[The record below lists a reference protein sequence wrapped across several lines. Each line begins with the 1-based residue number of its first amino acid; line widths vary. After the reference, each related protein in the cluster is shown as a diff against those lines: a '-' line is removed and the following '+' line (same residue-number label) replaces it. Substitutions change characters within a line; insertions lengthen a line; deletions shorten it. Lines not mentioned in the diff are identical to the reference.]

1 MPAFLPVICRC
12 GGAFIEI
19 KCVLTSSRSASQGH
33 NLPNP
38 GSSNNLYSSTFSWN
52 SPDISP
58 RDERKGL
65 GSHRKVLAT
74 LGTDDP
80 GPPPTSS
87 SSSKLSQMN
96 PNQIDYFHQN
106 PYNPVPS
113 WSTSPKIAPI
123 DSSGT
128 FFHDFSEH
136 EASPSSATFRPG
148 TGRTFASEPVDSDY
162 NGDHRRPSVAS
173 ATTISSQGS
182 KSSTGGR
189 FRKKLQGF
197 FGDEYSESKQEPEQ
211 DTRSLSSR
219 PGSIDQFK
227 ARERANSDGAR
238 NLPERSQDETS
249 SRHASRP
256 RTPLP
261 SSEITPWL
269 YQSFNVSALPKF
281 CYPDSNPSPQLV
293 CVCFEGLEF
302 LIL

>member
-1 MPAFLPVICRC
+1 MPAFLQLPVDAA
-12 GGAFIEI
+12 GSFIEI
-19 KCVLTSSRSASQGH
+19 KRVLTTFRSASQGH

-38 GSSNNLYSSTFSWN
+38 GSTNNLYSSTFSWN

-58 RDERKGL
+58 TDQRKGL
-65 GSHRKVLAT
+65 GSHRKALAS

-87 SSSKLSQMN
+87 SSSKLPQLN

-106 PYNPVPS
+106 PNNPNPS
-113 WSTSPKIAPI
+113 WSTSPKIAPM

-162 NGDHRRPSVAS
+162 NRDHRRPSVAS

-197 FGDEYSESKQEPEQ
+197 FGDEYSESKQEPDQ

-219 PGSIDQFK
+219 PSSINQFK
-227 ARERANSDGAR
+227 ARERSNSDGAR
-238 NLPERSQDETS
+238 NFPERSQDETS
-249 SRHASRP
+249 LRHASRP

-269 YQSFNVSALPKF
+269 YQSFNVSA
-281 CYPDSNPSPQLV
+281 
-293 CVCFEGLEF
+293 
-302 LIL
+302 

>member
-1 MPAFLPVICRC
+1 MA
-12 GGAFIEI
+12 
-19 KCVLTSSRSASQGH
+19 
-33 NLPNP
+33 
-38 GSSNNLYSSTFSWN
+38 
-52 SPDISP
+52 IS
-58 RDERKGL
+58 
-65 GSHRKVLAT
+65 
-74 LGTDDP
+74 GTDDP

-87 SSSKLSQMN
+87 SSSKPSQLKPNRTNQTDYFQQN
-96 PNQIDYFHQN
+96 PNA
-106 PYNPVPS
+106 S
-113 WSTSPKIAPI
+113 WSPSPKIAPI

-136 EASPSSATFRPG
+136 EASPASATFRPG
-148 TGRTFASEPVDSDY
+148 TGRTFASEPVDFDY
-162 NGDHRRPSVAS
+162 NRDDRRPSVAS

-197 FGDEYSESKQEPEQ
+197 FGDEYLPSGESKQEQEQ

-238 NLPERSQDETS
+238 NIPERSQDDTS
-249 SRHASRP
+249 SLHPSRP

-269 YQSFNVSALPKF
+269 YQSYNVSA
-281 CYPDSNPSPQLV
+281 
-293 CVCFEGLEF
+293 
-302 LIL
+302 

>member
-1 MPAFLPVICRC
+1 M
-12 GGAFIEI
+12 
-19 KCVLTSSRSASQGH
+19 LTTFRSASQGH
-33 NLPNP
+33 NQPRQ

-58 RDERKGL
+58 TDQRRGVGRKAM
-65 GSHRKVLAT
+65 AT
-74 LGTDDP
+74 SGADDP

-87 SSSKLSQMN
+87 SSSKQLQLN

-106 PYNPVPS
+106 PNAS
-113 WSTSPKIAPI
+113 WSSSPKIAPM

-128 FFHDFSEH
+128 FSHDFSEQ
-136 EASPSSATFRPG
+136 EASPASATFRPS
-148 TGRTFASEPVDSDY
+148 TGRTFASEPVDFDY
-162 NGDHRRPSVAS
+162 NRDDRRPSVAS

-197 FGDEYSESKQEPEQ
+197 FGDEYLPPGESKQEQEQ

-219 PGSIDQFK
+219 PASIDHFK

-238 NLPERSQDETS
+238 NFPERSQDDTS
-249 SRHASRP
+249 SLHPSRP

-269 YQSFNVSALPKF
+269 YQSFNVS
-281 CYPDSNPSPQLV
+281 S
-293 CVCFEGLEF
+293 
-302 LIL
+302 

>member
-1 MPAFLPVICRC
+1 
-12 GGAFIEI
+12 
-19 KCVLTSSRSASQGH
+19 VLTTFRSASQGH
-33 NLPNP
+33 NQPNQ

-58 RDERKGL
+58 TDQRRGV
-65 GSHRKVLAT
+65 GSHRKAMVT
-74 LGTDDP
+74 SGTDDP
-80 GPPPTSS
+80 VPPPTSS
-87 SSSKLSQMN
+87 SSSKPSQLN

-106 PYNPVPS
+106 PNAP
-113 WSTSPKIAPI
+113 WSTSPKIAPM

-136 EASPSSATFRPG
+136 EASPASATFRPG
-148 TGRTFASEPVDSDY
+148 TGRTFASEPVDFDY
-162 NGDHRRPSVAS
+162 NRDDRRPSVAS

-197 FGDEYSESKQEPEQ
+197 FGDEYLPSGESKQEQEQ

-219 PGSIDQFK
+219 PGSSIDQFK

-238 NLPERSQDETS
+238 NFPERSQDDTS
-249 SRHASRP
+249 SLRPSRP

-269 YQSFNVSALPKF
+269 YQSFNVS
-281 CYPDSNPSPQLV
+281 V
-293 CVCFEGLEF
+293 
-302 LIL
+302 